1 MKAII
6 AISALCTF
14 LLSCDRPKCT
24 NQNPTFD
31 SFSMDS
37 KEYKNELAKEIQR
50 IGITNLSYWLKSY
63 LEKDDKE
70 YIIVN
75 IQNKDLCAK
84 GMIEVKDWSKIEG
97 IRKSKG
103 ISYRGAE
110 LEGFVF
116 EINESNGSNNFVYQ
130 TLDKIID

>member
-1 MKAII
+1 
-6 AISALCTF
+6 
-14 LLSCDRPKCT
+14 
-24 NQNPTFD
+24 
-31 SFSMDS
+31 MDS
-37 KEYKNELAKEIQR
+37 KEYKNELAKEIRR

-116 EINESNGSNNFVYQ
+116 EINESNGSTNFVYQ
-130 TLDKIID
+130 TLDQIID